1 MITTSPRKSTPT
13 TRVPMLE
20 NPTRI
25 SSIDF
30 LRGLVMVIMALDH
43 VRAFFHVDAHVQDP
57 MNMATTT
64 PALFFTRWITHFCAP
79 TFVFLSGI
87 SAFKAGEKHRT
98 TKELSLFLL
107 SRGLW
112 LIFLEITLITFG
124 LTFDIYYR
132 MFVLQVIWAIGISM
146 VVLAGLV
153 FLPRAAILTFGVL
166 LVIGHNLLDSVQVTE
181 PPLNFLWAALHVP
194 GMLHPDPDFT
204 VFLIYPVLPW
214 IGLMALGFYAGKL
227 YQRGFEAF
235 VRRRILVL
243 AGLGCTALFLLL
255 RFTQAYGDGQVFEHQ
270 SATWKSVYD
279 FLNTTKY
286 PPSFHFLLMTL
297 GPALL
302 LLAISENFRFKV
314 ASVLVTVGRVPLFFY
329 VLHIYLIHVV
339 AFITALALGYTWHD
353 IQTSQNF
360 GSLPAGFGFSLG
372 VVYVFWV
379 LVLLVLY
386 PACKWFA
393 HYKARHRNNPF
404 LSYL

>member
-1 MITTSPRKSTPT
+1 MITANLKKSTST
-13 TRVPMLE
+13 TRVPVLE
-20 NPTRI
+20 NPARI

-30 LRGLVMVIMALDH
+30 LRGLVMIIMVLDH
-43 VRAFFHVDAHVQDP
+43 VRAFFHVDAHGPDP
-57 MNMATTT
+57 MNMETTT
-64 PALFFTRWITHFCAP
+64 PLLYFTRWITHFCAP

-87 SAFKAGEKHRT
+87 SAYKAGEKLRT
-98 TKELSLFLL
+98 TKALSLFLL

-112 LIFLEITLITFG
+112 LIFLEVTFITFG

-132 MFVLQVIWAIGISM
+132 MLVLQVIWAIGVSM

-153 FLPRAAILTFGVL
+153 FVPRTAILAFGVI
-166 LVIGHNLLDSVQVTE
+166 LVIGHNLLDSVQGTA
-181 PPLNFLWAALHVP
+181 PPLNFLWSALHVP
-194 GMLHPDPDFT
+194 GMLHPNPDFT
-204 VFLIYPVLPW
+204 VFMVYPVLPW
-214 IGLMALGFYAGKL
+214 IGLMTLGFYAGKL
-227 YQRGFEAF
+227 YQRGFEAN
-235 VRRRILVL
+235 VRRRILIL

-255 RFTQAYGDGQVFEHQ
+255 RFTQTYGDGQLFEHQ
-270 SATWKSVYD
+270 STVWKSVYD

-329 VLHIYLIHVV
+329 VLHIYLIH
-339 AFITALALGYTWHD
+339 AMAYIAALALGYTWHD

-360 GSLPAGFGFSLG
+360 GSLPTGFGFNLG
-372 VVYVFWV
+372 VVYVLWL

-386 PACKWFA
+386 PLCKWFA
-393 HYKARHRNNPF
+393 QYKAEHRNKPF

>member
-1 MITTSPRKSTPT
+1 MITASLKKSTLAAPVT
-13 TRVPMLE
+13 GLE
-20 NPTRI
+20 NATRI

-30 LRGLVMVIMALDH
+30 LRGLVMVIMVLDH
-43 VRAFFHVDAHVQDP
+43 VRAFFHVDAHIQDP
-57 MNMATTT
+57 MNMDTTT

-79 TFVFLSGI
+79 TFVFISGI
-87 SAFKAGEKHRT
+87 SAYKAGEKSRS

-112 LIFLEITLITFG
+112 LMFLEITIITFG

-132 MFVLQVIWAIGISM
+132 MFVLQVIWAIGVSM

-166 LVIGHNLLDSVQVTE
+166 LVIGHNLLDSVQVTTA
-181 PPLNFLWAALHVP
+181 PLNYLWSALHVP
-194 GMLHPDPDFT
+194 GMLHPDPDFM
-204 VFLIYPVLPW
+204 VFLVYPVLPW

-227 YQRGFEAF
+227 YQFGFDARL
-235 VRRRILVL
+235 RRRILIM
-243 AGLGCTALFLLL
+243 AGLGCMALFLLL
-255 RFTQAYGDGQVFEHQ
+255 RFTQAYGDNQEFESQ
-270 SATWKSVYD
+270 SAIWKSVYD

-302 LLAISENFRFKV
+302 LLALSENFRFKV
-314 ASVLVTVGRVPLFFY
+314 AVVLVTIGRVPLFFY
-329 VLHIYLIHVV
+329 VLHIYLIH
-339 AFITALALGYTWHD
+339 ALAYFTALASGYTWHD

-360 GSLPAGFGFSLG
+360 GSLPAGFGYSLG
-372 VVYVFWV
+372 SVYVFWA
-379 LVLLVLY
+379 LVLLLLY
-386 PACKWFA
+386 PLCKWFA
-393 HYKARHRNNPF
+393 KYKARHRNNPF